1 MQKLARN
8 SHDQRKAI
16 STVGMILI
24 IAIVALASFS
34 AVFFEKE
41 SLSIGN
47 TMSNTSSTSSALT
60 STTLI
65 TNQSTSATATT
76 SSAVHDSRVP
86 NGNGYFVPAV
96 LINADNFTFQTLVD
110 KLVSAKVVYLFFN
123 LPNIEPSG
131 YLDPAL
137 LNQTPSLIARF
148 KNSAPGHQ
156 FIYVGWTGTQT
167 ETKPLL
173 NDYNSDMIGL
183 TIKGLNQS
191 GFSALIFDPE
201 PVPNESVQFL
211 NLLDTIRIE
220 INSFSPGMFLGDA
233 AMNIIPYAT
242 VGENWSWNRGYYEAV
257 TSRLD
262 FVLPMLYETG
272 FNTSQGY
279 ASWVDDR
286 IAFNSNYSRAPVI
299 YSLPDWYQNTT
310 WHHPWA
316 ENLTTAI
323 LAFRAYMVVNSS
335 VLPPSNMMGV
345 AIYSL
350 NGTFVGNAN
359 PMDSIET
366 TNSDWV
372 FFESY
377 WSNTSFASMGRP

>member
-8 SHDQRKAI
+8 KGDQSKAI
-16 STVGMILI
+16 STIGVILI
-24 IAIVALASFS
+24 ITIVAFASFS
-34 AVFFEKE
+34 VVFLEKD
-41 SLSIGN
+41 SLSSGN
-47 TMSNTSSTSSALT
+47 TLRNTSSTTPAVLT
-60 STTLI
+60 S
-65 TNQSTSATATT
+65 QSTNVTT
-76 SSAVHDSRVP
+76 SSTAYDARVP

-96 LINADNFTFQTLVD
+96 LVNADTSTFESLVD

-131 YLDPAL
+131 YIDPAL
-137 LNQTPSLIARF
+137 LNQTPPLIARF
-148 KNSAPGHQ
+148 KSSAPAHQ

-183 TIKGLNQS
+183 TIRELNQS

-211 NLLDTIRIE
+211 NLLDTIRSE
-220 INSFSPGMFLGDA
+220 INSFSPGMLLGEA
-233 AMNIIPYAT
+233 AMNIIPSAT
-242 VGENWSWNRGYYEAV
+242 VGENWSWDQGYYQAV

-272 FNTSQGY
+272 FNTSQSY
-279 ASWVDDR
+279 AAWVEDR

-299 YSLPDWYQNTT
+299 YSLPDWYENTT

-316 ENLTTAI
+316 ENLATAI
-323 LAFRAYMVVNSS
+323 LAFRAYMAVNSS
-335 VLPPSNMMGV
+335 VLPPSNMIGV

-350 NGTFVGNAN
+350 NGTFVGNGN
-359 PMDSIET
+359 PIESVET
-366 TNSDWV
+366 TNSDWM
-372 FFESY
+372 FFENY